1 MQQLSSGT
9 KQPGKYAIIS
19 CTQIKSIECCGI
31 HCKRLPARFEQ
42 LFHLKAFIWQKFAGQ
57 RDVDAIAGRIGLTI
71 DFEIEVD
78 GAHNAVAELILDDFF
93 HSRSKNTDHL
103 SYENGRYQL

>member
-1 MQQLSSGT
+1 MFAQFTANGFHLVLQ
-9 KQPGKYAIIS
+9 K
-19 CTQIKSIECCGI
+19 
-31 HCKRLPARFEQ
+31 

-57 RDVDAIAGRIGLTI
+57 RDVDAIAGWTGLTI

-78 GAHNAVAELILDDFF
+78 GAHDAVAELILDDFF

-103 SYENGRYQL
+103 SHENGQYHLQLGRSERTKITS